1 VTQDLPNVVLIVLDT
16 ARRDRFGCY
25 GNAGPTTPTVDSLA
39 RDGMLVRS
47 MIANAPWTPPSH
59 ASLFTGLYPS
69 QHECQWGKPIK
80 LDESIGVTM
89 AEWFKA
95 LGYETVC
102 MSSNGLIS
110 AKTGLSRGF
119 DHYAFRLDLEQGWRR
134 YARRARRALLGGDSG
149 GGVMNQYLKR
159 KLPGIK
165 RPMFLFVNYLEC
177 HWAYAPR
184 PSMVRRVGGPRFRPL
199 QGLHYRLRIADR
211 KGPWDAVGT
220 ADDRRLEIYS
230 TLYNGELASGDRHV
244 SHLLDCLERSGHL
257 SGNTVVLVASD
268 HGEHLGEHGL
278 ADHHGALDDI
288 LIHVPFVAWGP
299 GIVEPGLVKEGM
311 WELVD
316 VFPSLARLL
325 DKPLPAAY
333 LEGRRA
339 GLFSGR
345 SSGDPND
352 SGYAFSEWRSW
363 NPKELDRISKR
374 NPSYDFHPLAR
385 DLVCVRDER
394 YKLVRA
400 SDGTECLYDCVE
412 DHNETTDMA
421 PNYPMIADRLSRR
434 LDEAVAS
441 WVPMG
446 TANQS
451 EFSESERLEIE
462 QRLAAL
468 GYI

>member
-1 VTQDLPNVVLIVLDT
+1 MTQDLPNIVLIVLDT

-25 GNAGPTTPTVDSLA
+25 GYPRPTTPIVDSLA
-39 RDGMLVRS
+39 SEGMLVDT

-69 QHECQWGKPIK
+69 QHECQWGRPIK
-80 LDESIGVTM
+80 LDADVGITM
-89 AEWFKA
+89 AEWFKG

-110 AKTGLSRGF
+110 EKTGLSRGF
-119 DHYAFRLDLEQGWRR
+119 DHYAFRLDLEQGFRR
-134 YARRARRALLGGDSG
+134 YARRARRGLLGGDAG
-149 GGVMNQYLKR
+149 GGVMNQYLKS
-159 KLPGIK
+159 KLPSIK

-184 PSMVRRVGGPRFRPL
+184 PSMVRRVGGRRFRPP

-220 ADDRRLEIYS
+220 ADDDRLEIYS
-230 TLYNGELASGDRHV
+230 TLYDGELASGDAHV
-244 SHLLDCLERSGHL
+244 GRLLDSLERSGHL
-257 SGNTVVLVASD
+257 SGNTLVLIASD
-268 HGEHLGEHGL
+268 HGEHLGEQGL

-299 GIVEPGLVKEGM
+299 GIVNRGIKQGM

-333 LEGRRA
+333 MDGRRSR
-339 GLFSGR
+339 LFNGKSTPE
-345 SSGDPND
+345 PNR

-363 NPKELDRISKR
+363 NPNELDRISRR
-374 NPSYDFHPLAR
+374 NPSYNFHPLAR

-394 YKLVRA
+394 HKLVRG
-400 SDGTECLYDCVE
+400 SDGTQFLYDCI
-412 DHNETTDMA
+412 DDPGETRDA
-421 PNYPMIADRLSRR
+421 AAANPSVVDRLGRR
-434 LDEAVAS
+434 LDEAVSS
-441 WVPMG
+441 WAPLR
-446 TANQS
+446 AEDQP
-451 EFSESERLEIE
+451 EFTETERREIE
-462 QRLAAL
+462 QRLTAL